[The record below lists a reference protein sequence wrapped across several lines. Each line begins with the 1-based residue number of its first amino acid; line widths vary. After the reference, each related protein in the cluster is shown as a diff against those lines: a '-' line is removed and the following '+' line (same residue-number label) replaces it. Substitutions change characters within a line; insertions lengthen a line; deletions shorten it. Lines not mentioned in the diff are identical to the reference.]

1 MRNEGIL
8 VFLSGAGVLP
18 CDTAREPSGVKKP
31 AGDRQ
36 EIGESPA

>member
-8 VFLSGAGVLP
+8 AFLSGAGVLP
-18 CDTAREPSGVKKP
+18 CGIAREPPGVKKP
-31 AGDRQ
+31 TDDRQ